1 MSFEN
6 MLLNA
11 DPEDAAEA
19 ANVIARAFVN
29 DPSVGEEARAAAAK
43 ILELSVEE
51 LTRKLQEAREKEA
64 APRTM
69 LRERR
74 APRRRKLNLPPLSGY
89 WTSHS

>member
-29 DPSVGEEARAAAAK
+29 DPSVSEEARAAAAK
-43 ILELSVEE
+43 ILELSIEE
-51 LTRKLQEAREKEA
+51 LTQRLREAREKEA
-64 APRTM
+64 APANDDAGAARSSRM
-69 LRERR
+69 E
-74 APRRRKLNLPPLSGY
+74 AES
-89 WTSHS
+89 SSA

>member
-1 MSFEN
+1 MTFEN

-29 DPSVGEEARAAAAK
+29 DPSVSEEARAAAAK
-43 ILELSVEE
+43 ILELSVQE

-64 APRTM
+64 APAND
-69 LRERR
+69 
-74 APRRRKLNLPPLSGY
+74 APGAARSSQTEAEPS
-89 WTSHS
+89 SA